1 MKDTDLY
8 SRILG
13 LIDPWFVAD
22 VELDTTGG
30 RVDVHVDHAAGVRWR
45 CPTCGR
51 ELACRDHAE
60 PRVWRHL
67 DTCQFKTFLHARI
80 PRGSSTFQMEF
91 IEQGSRRLGLR
102 SGRSW

>member
-22 VELDTTGG
+22 
-30 RVDVHVDHAAGVRWR
+30 VDVHVDHAAGVRWR

-60 PRVWRHL
+60 PRL
-67 DTCQFKTFLHARI
+67 
-80 PRGSSTFQMEF
+80 
-91 IEQGSRRLGLR
+91 
-102 SGRSW
+102 